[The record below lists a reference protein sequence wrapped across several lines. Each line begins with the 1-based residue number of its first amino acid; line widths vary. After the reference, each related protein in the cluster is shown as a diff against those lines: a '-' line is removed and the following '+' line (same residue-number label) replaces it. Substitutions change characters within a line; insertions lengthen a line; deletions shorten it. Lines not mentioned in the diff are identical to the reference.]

1 MTALGALGE
10 DEARELLIREL
21 AKDEYQQAKPGLLDE
36 ILRNITE
43 WFTDLLNSLQG
54 ASPNLG
60 TLFIVIAVLLVI
72 GAAIWLVRPR
82 RNARAA
88 EAGQVFDADQVLSA
102 EEHRRRAEAAAA
114 RGDWDESCTERFRAV
129 VRSLEERA
137 VLARQPGQ
145 TADEAARGIGPA
157 FPALAADVL
166 QAATVFDAVRYGK
179 LPASEA
185 DSRAAARLDGQLQAT
200 RPAPN
205 ADTPAMEVPR

>member
-1 MTALGALGE
+1 MTALGMLGE

-36 ILRNITE
+36 ILRRITD
-43 WFTDLLNSLQG
+43 WFTDLVNSLQG

-60 TLFIVIAVLLVI
+60 TLFIVVAVLLVI

-102 EEHRRRAEAAAA
+102 EEHRRRADAAAA

-129 VRSLEERA
+129 VRSMEERV

-145 TADEAARGIGPA
+145 TADEAARRIGPA
-157 FPALAADVL
+157 FPALSADLV

-200 RPAPN
+200 RPVLNAEAP
-205 ADTPAMEVPR
+205 ALAVPR

>member
-21 AKDEYQQAKPGLLDE
+21 AKDEYQQAKPGLLEE
-36 ILRNITE
+36 ILRRITD
-43 WFTDLLNSLQG
+43 WFTDLVNSLQG

-60 TLFIVIAVLLVI
+60 TLFIVVAVLLVI

-129 VRSLEERA
+129 VRSMEERV

-145 TADEAARGIGPA
+145 TADEAARRIGPA
-157 FPALAADVL
+157 FPALAADLL
-166 QAATVFDAVRYGK
+166 QAASVFDAVRYGK

-185 DSRAAARLDGQLQAT
+185 DARAAAQLDAQLQAT
-200 RPAPN
+200 RPVLNAEAP
-205 ADTPAMEVPR
+205 ALAVPR